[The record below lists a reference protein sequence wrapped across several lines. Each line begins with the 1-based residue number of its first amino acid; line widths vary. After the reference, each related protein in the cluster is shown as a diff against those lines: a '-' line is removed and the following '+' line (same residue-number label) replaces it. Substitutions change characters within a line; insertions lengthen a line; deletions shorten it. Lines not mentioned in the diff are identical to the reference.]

1 MNYKMMG
8 RFIGHI
14 LLVESVFMVP
24 ALLISLFKHEAAG
37 VWGFVS
43 SLGITM
49 LLSLLLLVLCR
60 GSKRSFKARE
70 GLVCVSSSWVVMS
83 LLGALP
89 FYISR
94 EIPSFLDALFE
105 TVSGFTTTG
114 ASILPEVEVL
124 SMSILY
130 WRSFTH
136 WLGGMGGFWSLCW
149 QSVCWARAAKA
160 LQCIFCA
167 RRAQG
172 RR

>member
-14 LLVESVFMVP
+14 LLVEAVFMVP
-24 ALLISLFKHEAAG
+24 ALLISLFKQEERACA
-37 VWGFVS
+37 GFVT

-49 LLSLLLLVLCR
+49 LLSLLLLVFCR

-124 SMSILY
+124 SMSIHL
-130 WRSFTH
+130 
-136 WLGGMGGFWSLCW
+136 
-149 QSVCWARAAKA
+149 VCWARAAKA

-167 RRAQG
+167 RRARD

>member
-14 LLVESVFMVP
+14 LLVEAVFMVP
-24 ALLISLFKHEAAG
+24 ALLISLFKHEQRAC
-37 VWGFVS
+37 VGFVA

-136 WLGGMGGFWSLCW
+136 WLGGMGVLVLCW

-167 RRAQG
+167 RRARG

>member
-14 LLVESVFMVP
+14 LLVEAVFMVP
-24 ALLISLFKHEAAG
+24 ALLISLFKHEQRAC
-37 VWGFVS
+37 VGFVA

-94 EIPSFLDALFE
+94 EIPSFLDGLFE

-130 WRSFTH
+130 
-136 WLGGMGGFWSLCW
+136 
-149 QSVCWARAAKA
+149 
-160 LQCIFCA
+160 
-167 RRAQG
+167 
-172 RR
+172 

>member
-24 ALLISLFKHEAAG
+24 ALLISLFKHEQRAC
-37 VWGFVS
+37 VGFVS

-83 LLGALP
+83 LLGSVAFL
-89 FYISR
+89 YIKRDSV
-94 EIPSFLDALFE
+94 F
-105 TVSGFTTTG
+105 SG
-114 ASILPEVEVL
+114 
-124 SMSILY
+124 
-130 WRSFTH
+130 
-136 WLGGMGGFWSLCW
+136 
-149 QSVCWARAAKA
+149 
-160 LQCIFCA
+160 CA
-167 RRAQG
+167 V
-172 RR
+172 